1 MLPLLSSLHHYP
13 RPSSEFKSLS
23 LVSPA
28 VEKYENKLPFEALLI
43 THTLSEGDVVSFSES
58 MCWVEMRRKV
68 KALVWGERGCR
79 GRDMISVKL
88 EERMRK

>member
-1 MLPLLSSLHHYP
+1 M
-13 RPSSEFKSLS
+13 
-23 LVSPA
+23 
-28 VEKYENKLPFEALLI
+28 EKYENKLPFEALLI

-79 GRDMISVKL
+79 EGT
-88 EERMRK
+88 